1 MARFCVSPMNE
12 DWNLRCPEELS
23 DIQRAT
29 EAAGFRMASDQL
41 TGSLLRVLAASKP
54 AGALLE
60 LGTGTGMGV
69 SWLLSGMDAGST
81 LDTVDHDAATVSIAR
96 RFLGHDPRVRFHVSD
111 GAAFLASLAGRQFDL
126 IFADTWPGKF
136 THLDDA
142 LSLLR
147 PGGVYVG
154 DDLLPQ
160 PSWPEGHA
168 PKIPQFLH
176 ALEQRPDVHLT
187 RLSWST
193 GIVLVTKR
201 AHPK

>member
-1 MARFCVSPMNE
+1 VNE
-12 DWNLRCPEELS
+12 DWNIRWPEALS

-60 LGTGTGMGV
+60 LGTGTGMGAA
-69 SWLLSGMDAGST
+69 WLLSGMDAAST
-81 LDTVDHDAATVSIAR
+81 LDTVDHDEAVVSVAR
-96 RFLGHDPRVRFHVSD
+96 RSLAHDSRIRFHVSD
-111 GAAFLASLAGRQFDL
+111 GAAFLASLAGQQFDL

-136 THLDDA
+136 DHLDEA

-147 PGGVYVG
+147 PGGIYVV

-168 PKIPQFLH
+168 PKIPRFLH
-176 ALEQRPDVHLT
+176 ALEERLDLHLT
-187 RLSWST
+187 RISWST
-193 GIVLVTKR
+193 GLVLASK
-201 AHPK
+201 HNNPK

>member
-1 MARFCVSPMNE
+1 MIE
-12 DWNLRCPEELS
+12 DWNLRYPEELS

-29 EAAGFRMASDQL
+29 EAAGFRMASDPL

-54 AGALLE
+54 AGSLLE
-60 LGTGTGMGV
+60 LGTGTGIGA
-69 SWLLSGMDAGST
+69 SWILSGMDSAST
-81 LDTVDHDAATVSIAR
+81 LDTVDHDEAVVSLAQ
-96 RFLGHDPRVRFHVSD
+96 RFLGHDSRVRFHVSD

-136 THLDDA
+136 THLEEA

-147 PGGVYVG
+147 PGGIYVG

-160 PSWPEGHA
+160 PTWPEGHA
-168 PKIPQFLH
+168 PKIPQLLH
-176 ALEQRPDVHLT
+176 ALDQRPDFHVC

-193 GIVLVTKR
+193 GLVLATKR
-201 AHPK
+201 SNPK

>member
-1 MARFCVSPMNE
+1 MNE
-12 DWNLRCPEELS
+12 GWNLRCPELLS

-29 EAAGFRMASDQL
+29 ETAGFRMASDPL

-54 AGALLE
+54 AGDLLE
-60 LGTGTGMGV
+60 LGTGTGVGA
-69 SWLLSGMDAGST
+69 SWLLSGMDAAST
-81 LDTVDHDAATVSIAR
+81 LDTVDHDEAVISVAR
-96 RFLGHDPRVRFHVSD
+96 RFLGHDSRVRFHVSD

-136 THLDDA
+136 DHLEDA

-147 PGGVYVG
+147 PGGIYVS

-160 PSWPEGHA
+160 SSWPEGHA
-168 PKIPQFLH
+168 AKIPQFLR
-176 ALEQRPDVHLT
+176 ALEQRPDLHIT

-193 GIVLVTKR
+193 GLVLATKR
-201 AHPK
+201 LDPK